1 MKVSEPRNIRNI
13 VVVSHG
19 NAGKTTLAE
28 AILFKKKLIDRMGKV
43 EDGNTVSDYQPEEKE
58 RKFSISTSII
68 SFEHEGV
75 KINYIDTPGYADF
88 VGEVLSGIKGGD
100 NALML
105 INAGSG
111 IEVQTRR
118 YWRYL
123 VDQHKPRAF
132 FVNKLDLEETDF
144 GKMVNQLRETFG
156 MKVIP
161 LTFPFFE
168 DGKLSGVK
176 SILGPQKSTLDDAI
190 INEFEKELIEV
201 AAEGDD
207 TLLAKYLE
215 GKELSEEEI
224 KIGLKNAF
232 VKELFFPVFAG
243 SALTLIGIEE
253 LLEFMAFFM
262 ASPEDIGFI
271 EGVNP
276 RTAQP
281 EKRQIS
287 KDEFFS
293 AFVFKTLSDPY
304 VGKLSFTKVYSGIL
318 SANAFVYNSTKDV
331 SEKVSQIVFLN
342 GSMQEQTEEVV
353 AGDICVI
360 TKLNVTQTNDTLS
373 DKDNPIVFEKISF
386 PEPMLTRA
394 MRPKTKIDED
404 RMSIGLA
411 RILDEDFTIKIS
423 KNTETKDQLISG
435 VGETHLSVIVEK
447 LRDRFGV
454 NIELTTPKV
463 PYRETITGKVKVEG
477 KYKKQTG
484 GHGQYGHCFLEV
496 EPTERGKDFVFESRI
511 FGGAIPKQYI
521 PAVEKGVREAR
532 ESGILA
538 GYPVVDIKV
547 AVVDGSYHP
556 VDSSEL
562 AFKVAGSM
570 ALKKALVEGASIL
583 LEPIEKITVIVEEQ
597 YMGDVI
603 GDLNSKRGKV
613 IGMRSEGNKQVIEAL
628 VPLAE
633 LLNYANDLNSITQ
646 GTGEFQMEFSHYE
659 PVPLKIAEKIVQNAQ
674 VSKENVEG

>member
-271 EGVNP
+271 EGINP

-318 SANAFVYNSTKDV
+318 NANAFVYNSTKDV

-613 IGMRSEGNKQVIEAL
+613 VGMRSEGNKQVIEAL